1 VTLIVEVV
9 VCTGLGDGRDSGCT
23 GDDPKLGGATPR
35 ISDIATA
42 DLDASALEA
51 IARAR

>member
-1 VTLIVEVV
+1 VISTRLEDN
-9 VCTGLGDGRDSGCT
+9 GGMGGRGADSE
-23 GDDPKLGGATPR
+23 LVGGTPR

-42 DLDASALEA
+42 DFDASDLEA